1 MATFHFVVSLGIIVL
16 ITSCLV
22 HSGKIPPK
30 TDSPKDKDDSV
41 KSKDSPNEHGQED
54 QQKPGERNNEREEEK
69 GPETRE
75 DHRGSQDEE
84 KAMNDNQ
91 DNADV
96 HHVASEGG
104 KKGNSPKLRFVG
116 GKQRLDDDQS
126 HCTEDIARLCPEI
139 PKGNNFALLVCL
151 QDKAK
156 EDDLT
161 TECHHMLWDYKRT
174 FSKDEKFERSVAE
187 KFCVADLK
195 QLPEC
200 NKQGKIIACLLEHR
214 ENLTTASC
222 KHMMTKMQAIV
233 FSNYRLIE
241 NFLDDCANDV
251 KERRCGRLQTEGDD
265 EDIHQQNEVIE
276 CLEDNQEDLAKDC
289 QKQIFRL
296 AELSSDDYHLDRPL
310 FYACKDDREMFCED
324 VQSGDG
330 KVYKCLKKHKTDGRM
345 SDECRNKLTERQK
358 LEAKDPKANYPL
370 MKNCFKYYQQYK
382 DQFNCERGKTKH
394 GALANILVCLE
405 KAMDEGQKVGG
416 KCQAELY
423 DLRQQMMEDYAIN
436 PKLVAQCDVE
446 IEKHCGGGKGNGGET
461 IDCLMGLAEENEGK
475 TGMIREGCFKAIEL
489 LLEET
494 GAGKDYRIDRTLYR
508 ACEPVIETKCKDKGK
523 KEGDVMVLSCLME
536 NLHTESITPECE
548 EQLLHLEF
556 FIARDFSIDAE
567 LQEVCKDDA
576 KSFCHVSSMD
586 DAESNPGSLVLSCLY
601 RNSLIER
608 AEPRVSPKCASHVQR
623 VMHQRAVDVHLM
635 PEIQMNCIQ
644 DLAQHCNDRLNNGE
658 EIECLQNIFDD
669 LSEECQHAI
678 SNFTEEEGEDYKLD
692 NTLVRACHGMVTKF
706 CEEVVAQGETDGV
719 LPCLIEHKN
728 DPDMDEK
735 CHASI
740 EHWQLIEKKDFK
752 FSAEFK
758 KACRRDAQ
766 ELCSNVKEKF
776 KLVECLS
783 SKIRDAVL
791 YEEEHVVSDKC
802 RLQLKVAKEEESEDV
817 RLDPVISEA
826 CSDDIKE
833 YCDDVSFGQAKV
845 LECLKEKRKVLSDK
859 CKESVLQ
866 REEEAMQ
873 DPEVDYKLE
882 RSCRK
887 MIVLFCS
894 DVKPSQIFSCLKKNK
909 NDQQMERSCKDII
922 IKRQIRQSEDVR
934 LNPQLLN
941 FCAQDLPKFCP
952 EPHKGEGKII
962 ACLKKHVDNLSDEC
976 REYTEQL
983 MREAAHDFRMDA
995 RLVAECGD
1003 EMKRLCK
1010 KEAPSQVEDCLKKN
1024 LGSIRSKTCRVEV
1037 FRLMKE
1043 GRTDIMSD
1051 PVLYSACSLEVQRYC
1066 SHIPFGR
1073 GKVVKCL
1080 LDAFKSNSD
1089 SFDRECHFQLASR
1102 RAMWGQAVKVLPGE
1116 SLGDLAAFVVA
1127 SPSKNYF
1134 FIVFATGLAL
1144 IFVGGLVFG
1153 RLSKRIKREVKD
1165 R

>member
-1 MATFHFVVSLGIIVL
+1 MASYHFVVSLGIIVL
-16 ITSCLV
+16 ITSCFV

-30 TDSPKDKDDSV
+30 TDSAKDKDNSV
-41 KSKDSPNEHGQED
+41 RLENDRNEHEQED
-54 QQKPGERNNEREEEK
+54 QQKPGGRDNEREEDK
-69 GPETRE
+69 GAETRA
-75 DHRGSQDEE
+75 DHKGRQEQE

-96 HHVASEGG
+96 HHVASEDG

-126 HCTEDIARLCPEI
+126 QCTEDIARLCPEI

-161 TECHHMLWDYKRT
+161 TECHHMLWEYKRT

-222 KHMMTKMQAIV
+222 KHMMTKMQAIF
-233 FSNYRLIE
+233 FSNYLLIE
-241 NFLDDCANDV
+241 NFLEDCSADV
-251 KERRCGRLQTEGDD
+251 ERLTCGRLQTERDE
-265 EDIHQQNEVIE
+265 EDIHSQNEVIE
-276 CLEDNQEDLAKDC
+276 CLEDNQGALAEKC

-296 AELSSDDYHLDRPL
+296 GELSSDDYHLDRPL

-345 SDECRNKLTERQK
+345 SDECRKKLTERQK

-405 KAMDEGQKVGG
+405 KAMDEGEKVGG

-475 TGMIREGCFKAIEL
+475 TDVIREGCFKAVSIR
-489 LLEET
+489 ET
-494 GAGKDYRIDRTLYR
+494 
-508 ACEPVIETKCKDKGK
+508 TKGYVLS
-523 KEGDVMVLSCLME
+523 EAQLPYLALSMLQVLSCLME

-556 FIARDFSIDAE
+556 FIARDFS
-567 LQEVCKDDA
+567 
-576 KSFCHVSSMD
+576 
-586 DAESNPGSLVLSCLY
+586 
-601 RNSLIER
+601 
-608 AEPRVSPKCASHVQR
+608 
-623 VMHQRAVDVHLM
+623 
-635 PEIQMNCIQ
+635 
-644 DLAQHCNDRLNNGE
+644 
-658 EIECLQNIFDD
+658 
-669 LSEECQHAI
+669 
-678 SNFTEEEGEDYKLD
+678 
-692 NTLVRACHGMVTKF
+692 
-706 CEEVVAQGETDGV
+706 
-719 LPCLIEHKN
+719 
-728 DPDMDEK
+728 
-735 CHASI
+735 
-740 EHWQLIEKKDFK
+740 
-752 FSAEFK
+752 
-758 KACRRDAQ
+758 
-766 ELCSNVKEKF
+766 
-776 KLVECLS
+776 
-783 SKIRDAVL
+783 
-791 YEEEHVVSDKC
+791 
-802 RLQLKVAKEEESEDV
+802 
-817 RLDPVISEA
+817 
-826 CSDDIKE
+826 
-833 YCDDVSFGQAKV
+833 
-845 LECLKEKRKVLSDK
+845 
-859 CKESVLQ
+859 VLQ
-866 REEEAMQ
+866 REEEGMQ

-922 IKRQIRQSEDVR
+922 IKRQIRQSEDIR
-934 LNPQLLN
+934 LNPQILN
-941 FCAQDLPKFCP
+941 FCALDLPKFCP

-983 MREAAHDFRMDA
+983 MRAAAHDYRMDA

-1003 EMKRLCK
+1003 EVGSFRESLYSLLRYILR
-1010 KEAPSQVEDCLKKN
+1010 APSVAVVDEMEN
-1024 LGSIRSKTCRVEV
+1024 MYVV
-1037 FRLMKE
+1037 F
-1043 GRTDIMSD
+1043 
-1051 PVLYSACSLEVQRYC
+1051 A
-1066 SHIPFGR
+1066 
-1073 GKVVKCL
+1073 VVKCL